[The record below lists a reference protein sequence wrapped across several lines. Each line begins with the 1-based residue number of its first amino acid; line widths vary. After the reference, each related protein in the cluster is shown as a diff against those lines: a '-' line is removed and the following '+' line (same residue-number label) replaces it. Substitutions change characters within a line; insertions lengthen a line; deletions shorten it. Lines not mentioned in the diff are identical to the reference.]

1 MKPRTSDF
9 VGALVLTLVLFAM
22 VAIIFISA
30 AGDAE
35 RIHRE
40 ERGEAAVASW
50 QLPRGFA
57 PDGSPTGAG

>member
-1 MKPRTSDF
+1 MKPRASDF

-22 VAIIFISA
+22 VAIIFVSA

-40 ERGEAAVASW
+40 QESEAAVVSW
-50 QLPRGFA
+50 QR
-57 PDGSPTGAG
+57 